1 MLRNEKGSALLT
13 VMIMLLVFT
22 TLGLVLLSVSINGA
36 KRTAVREEE
45 IVTNIEA
52 LTNLKEGVAQIQ
64 NYIAKENE
72 KSLAKQMSLLDM
84 NTYDYDQEINRFID
98 EINSIG
104 YTITNLSKTPEYQIS
119 IDSSQ
124 TRVLEVSND
133 YYSQKVYIT
142 ATPSF
147 LKYAVGSRGDL
158 HINGSLLI
166 DGQIYAKDSLN
177 ISNYA
182 NYVYKGTHL
191 TTKTELPAVEG
202 SNTVTVEKE
211 MIELCDSTSAS
222 SCYEASKSGFTR
234 SASLWKKITS
244 PQKAFSHG
252 TVAYNLVKEDFIEV
266 DLYQTFIDKLVV
278 DNHFPENVFSRKMD
292 KQEIRDSLTALFEDM
307 ETGNSGFSIVD
318 SLADISQDPFTAET
332 FYHEGNARLETDE
345 LVLGDDDWLII
356 NGNADFESEGE
367 ENLTIKGNI
376 LITGDVNIAGN
387 LELASVM
394 YALGDNAV
402 LNNADINGEMDSNNS
417 NPTFI
422 FLTDGNLEI
431 AKINKFDSSSIETNF
446 ISGFI
451 YTTKQAEM
459 YGVGS
464 LIRIDGGVFSE
475 GDLVLNGYRGEAEED
490 SSSKLK
496 LSSAEDYTAS
506 RFRVKNNKQLFLD
519 QMHALP
525 RVDKLSTLTDRIEK
539 K

>member
-64 NYIAKENE
+64 NYIADENE
-72 KSLAKQMSLLDM
+72 KSLANQMSLLDM

-98 EINSIG
+98 EINSKG
-104 YTITNLSKTPEYQIS
+104 YTITNLSKTPEYQSS
-119 IDSSQ
+119 IGSSQ

-182 NYVYKGTHL
+182 NYVYKGNNL

-202 SNTVTVEKE
+202 SNTVTVEE
-211 MIELCDSTSAS
+211 EIIQLCNSAS
-222 SCYEASKSGFTR
+222 PCYETSKSGFTR
-234 SASLWKKITS
+234 SASIWKEITS
-244 PQKAFSHG
+244 PQEAFSHG

-278 DNHFPENVFSRKMD
+278 DNHFPESAFSKKMD
-292 KQEIRDSLTALFEDM
+292 KQEIRDSLTALYEDM
-307 ETGNSGFSIVD
+307 ETGNSGFSILD
-318 SLADISQDPFTAET
+318 SLADFSQDPFTAET

-367 ENLTIKGNI
+367 GNLTIKGNI

-394 YALGDNAV
+394 YSLGDNAV
-402 LNNADINGEMDSNNS
+402 LNNADINGHMDSNNS

-431 AKINKFDSSSIETNF
+431 AKINKFDSSSIETNV

-464 LIRIDGGVFSE
+464 LIRMDGGVFSE
-475 GDLVLNGYRGEAEED
+475 GDLVLNGFRGEAAEG
-490 SSSKLK
+490 SSDLK
-496 LSSAEDYTAS
+496 LSSIEDYTAS